1 MSDADIINRIA
12 SALKNREAKR
22 MKGEL
27 YERVSQP
34 TARIILLCCIPSA
47 ACWGDLFGVI
57 FTLIISLH
65 NKRI

>member
-12 SALKNREAKR
+12 SAL

-34 TARIILLCCIPSA
+34 TARIILLCCIPVA
-47 ACWGDLFGVI
+47 GVI
-57 FTLIISLH
+57 YLGSFLH
-65 NKRI
+65 